1 MTKDVMIRIKGLQYA
16 EGQES
21 DTTELMLP
29 GQFFER
35 DGLSFVK
42 YDEIVEDGGETIRNL
57 LKFSDTKL
65 TVIRHGAVESS
76 MSFEKG
82 KKLRSLYRTP
92 FGDLEVG
99 TLVSDSSDG
108 GKYPAGS
115 RLRAGNE
122 RRPRGG
128 GPHCGHDPLPEK
140 CIKKSIC

>member
-29 GQFFER
+29 GQ
-35 DGLSFVK
+35 FVK

-99 TLVSDSSDG
+99 TLVSRFLILRTEENIRLEVDYALEMNG
-108 GKYPAGS
+108 AHAAENRIAVTIRS
-115 RLRAGNE
+115 RKNA
-122 RRPRGG
+122 
-128 GPHCGHDPLPEK
+128 
-140 CIKKSIC
+140 

>member
-1 MTKDVMIRIKGLQYA
+1 MTKDVMIRIKGLQYT

-42 YDEIVEDGGETIRNL
+42 YDEIVEEGGETIRNL

-99 TLVSDSSDG
+99 TLVSRFLILRTEENIRLEVDYALEMNG
-108 GKYPAGS
+108 VHAAENRIAVTIRS
-115 RLRAGNE
+115 RKNA
-122 RRPRGG
+122 
-128 GPHCGHDPLPEK
+128 
-140 CIKKSIC
+140 

>member
-99 TLVSDSSDG
+99 TLVS
-108 GKYPAGS
+108 
-115 RLRAGNE
+115 RFLILRTEENIWLE
-122 RRPRGG
+122 V
-128 GPHCGHDPLPEK
+128 D
-140 CIKKSIC
+140 

>member
-42 YDEIVEDGGETIRNL
+42 YDEIVEDDGETIRNL

-99 TLVSDSSDG
+99 TLVSRFLILRTEENIRLEVDYALEMNG
-108 GKYPAGS
+108 AHAAENRIAVTIRS
-115 RLRAGNE
+115 RKNA
-122 RRPRGG
+122 
-128 GPHCGHDPLPEK
+128 
-140 CIKKSIC
+140 